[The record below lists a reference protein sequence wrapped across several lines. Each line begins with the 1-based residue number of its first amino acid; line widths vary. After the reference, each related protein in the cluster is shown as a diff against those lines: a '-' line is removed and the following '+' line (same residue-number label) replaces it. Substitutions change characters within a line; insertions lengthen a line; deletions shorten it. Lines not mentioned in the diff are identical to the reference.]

1 MMKPLMLTII
11 AMLFATIP
19 AVCQQKMTTDQYV
32 QRYKAIAVE
41 KMRVYGI
48 PASITLAQ
56 GILESGNGGS
66 ELAVNANNHFGI
78 KCGKSWTGSKI
89 HHDDDAKGECFR
101 KYGTVEESF
110 RDHSIFLKEGK
121 RYASLFELAPTD
133 YRGWATGLK
142 AAGYA
147 TNPMYAKM
155 LIDLIDRYKLW
166 QWDQIENLDKAL
178 PSKGF
183 SGQGDAPKPMKG
195 TGLTWGY
202 CNGVKYVVA
211 RSGDSYPT
219 LARKL
224 GIRLERLLKMNDL
237 SQTMPIE
244 KGQKIFVR
252 NKKGKNAFQHSH
264 IVQQGE
270 TTYSISQDFG
280 IKLSALKRKNP
291 ALKYSSPIVGQRVML

>member
-1 MMKPLMLTII
+1 MRHLTLII
-11 AMLFATIP
+11 ITILLSIAP
-19 AVCQQKMTTDQYV
+19 VVAQQKMTTDQYV

-41 KMRVYGI
+41 KMKVYGI

-56 GILESGNGGS
+56 GLLESGTGGS

-78 KCGKSWTGSKI
+78 KCGKSWTGPKI
-89 HHDDDAKGECFR
+89 YHDDDAKGECFR
-101 KYGTVEESF
+101 KYASVEESF

-121 RYASLFELAPTD
+121 RYASLFELTPTD
-133 YRGWATGLK
+133 YQGWATGLK

-147 TNPMYAKM
+147 TNPMYANM

-166 QWDQIENLDKAL
+166 QWDQEQNQAKVSDK
-178 PSKGF
+178 KIF
-183 SGQGDAPKPMKG
+183 TGQGDAPRPMKG
-195 TGLTWGY
+195 TELTWGY
-202 CNGVKYVVA
+202 CNKVKYVVA

-224 GIRLERLLKMNDL
+224 GIRLTKLLKMNDL
-237 SQTMPIE
+237 NQTMPVDE
-244 KGQKIFVR
+244 GQKIFTQSKR
-252 NKKGKNAFQHSH
+252 RKSSLQHSH

-280 IKLSALKRKNP
+280 VKISALQRKNP
-291 ALKYSSPIVGQRVML
+291 KLKSSALIVGQRVML